1 MKIKTNK
8 QKTNKAPL
16 THLHSHKK
24 SKQSKMK
31 QKPTKIPELYVH
43 WAWDCL
49 GVWLIYPTVLCWRKP
64 ISPFADSLLARRRTL
79 VHLPS
84 SDGTRNGLNLYRSCA
99 RCHSHTCASPVVC
112 GRHHFLSHPLAL
124 GLIILPLVPHWGLIP
139 EGRDLMET
147 SQREPVVHSLS
158 FCTLS
163 GVALC
168 LHSHLL
174 PKASLMWAEGGTHP
188 PSSLLSYPPC
198 LFIETVAVWSRKL
211 LFSSHIS
218 HQVMFLK
225 VTNTFASFPFPGCA
239 SVISLWFHRIPSITF
254 LLSCAFSLPIP
265 KHRGFWPT
273 AQIDSQRDQTGRLK
287 RAEYCQER
295 DVRLSQHRWST
306 TSRGLNQLW
315 ASGRELTHLILSRR
329 IREKETL
336 TSS

>member
-139 EGRDLMET
+139 RGGIWWRHLSESRLSTVSRSVPCLVWPSVFIPIYFPKLLWCGR
-147 SQREPVVHSLS
+147 RE
-158 FCTLS
+158 
-163 GVALC
+163 ALI
-168 LHSHLL
+168 
-174 PKASLMWAEGGTHP
+174 HP
-188 PSSLLSYPPC
+188 PPSFPIHPVSSL
-198 LFIETVAVWSRKL
+198 KL
-211 LFSSHIS
+211 WLCDPGNSCS
-218 HQVMFLK
+218 VP
-225 VTNTFASFPFPGCA
+225 TFPT
-239 SVISLWFHRIPSITF
+239 R
-254 LLSCAFSLPIP
+254 SC
-265 KHRGFWPT
+265 FW
-273 AQIDSQRDQTGRLK
+273 R
-287 RAEYCQER
+287 
-295 DVRLSQHRWST
+295 
-306 TSRGLNQLW
+306 
-315 ASGRELTHLILSRR
+315 
-329 IREKETL
+329 
-336 TSS
+336 